1 MGRRII
7 YKSDTVSGKR
17 DILLNKILKITWTQ
31 RLSDFIK
38 KYFQNDN

>member
-17 DILLNKILKITWTQ
+17 DILLNKILEKTWAK
-31 RLSDFIK
+31 RLGDFIK
-38 KYFQNDN
+38 KLFSK